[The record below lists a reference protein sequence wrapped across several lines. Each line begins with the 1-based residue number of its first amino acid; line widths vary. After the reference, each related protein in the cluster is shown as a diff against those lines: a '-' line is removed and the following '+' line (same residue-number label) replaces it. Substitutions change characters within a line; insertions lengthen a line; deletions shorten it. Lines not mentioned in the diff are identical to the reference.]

1 MKASRVAQYGL
12 LTALALVLSWVESL
26 LPPLG
31 VPGVKLGLP
40 NLAIVFALYRLG
52 FREACVISLARV
64 VLVTL
69 LFGNGAALAYSIAG
83 AALSLSLMGLLKKT
97 GKFSSVG
104 VSVAG
109 GVAHNAGQILVAMA
123 LLETSRL
130 AWYLPVLWIS
140 GTVAVMAS
148 TVLTARMITGQSK
161 ARLPSRTPVERK
173 SGTTV
178 KK

>member
-1 MKASRVAQYGL
+1 MKSSKVAQYGL
-12 LTALALVLSWVESL
+12 ITALALVLSYLESL

-40 NLAIVFALYRLG
+40 NLAVVFALYRLSW
-52 FREACVISLARV
+52 RDACVISLVRV
-64 VLVTL
+64 ALVAL
-69 LFGNGAALAYSIAG
+69 LFGNGASLAYSAAG
-83 AALSLSLMGLLKKT
+83 AVLSLAVMGLLWKT

-123 LLETSRL
+123 MLETSRL

-140 GTVAVMAS
+140 GTVAG
-148 TVLTARMITGQSK
+148 VLIGVVSGVLVKRVPDKTKT
-161 ARLPSRTPVERK
+161 ER
-173 SGTTV
+173 
-178 KK
+178 

>member
-1 MKASRVAQYGL
+1 MKASKVAQYGL
-12 LTALALVLSWVESL
+12 VTALALVLSYLESL

-52 FREACVISLARV
+52 FKDACVISLVRV
-64 VLVTL
+64 ALVAL
-69 LFGNGAALAYSIAG
+69 LFGNGASLAYSAAG
-83 AALSLSLMGLLKKT
+83 AALSLAVMGLLWKT

-123 LLETSRL
+123 MLETVRL

-140 GTVAVMAS
+140 GTVAG
-148 TVLTARMITGQSK
+148 VLVGI
-161 ARLPSRTPVERK
+161 V
-173 SGTTV
+173 SGVLV
-178 KK
+178 KRVPEQK